1 MLRMNR
7 LIVTAFLVAGLSL
20 SRSSEEIIRA
30 KNPVRREI
38 KGNLTLDEAVR
49 IAVRQNPDVLKQ
61 IAEIER
67 TRGLIIEATAEALPH
82 LVLNSAYEQQ
92 DKRLIENDD
101 FGGSTQQVPNIEV
114 PLGTGPNAQTLNLA
128 DLFSAQSN
136 ENRTSPDKTWQVSLE
151 VRQLIYAGGQVK
163 AAINIAKFTEDS
175 AYWQLRDI
183 IDQVIAKTRTQFYSV
198 LTNRSLITVAEE
210 TVRLQEDLLKDQTN
224 RFEAG
229 TVPRF
234 NVLRAEVEL
243 ANVVPNLIR
252 AKNEYL
258 ISQID
263 LAKTLGLDPGPGG
276 KPTFNVVGNLNVV
289 STPLSVKEALD
300 IAKARRPFL
309 KVQRQQMKIQAENIK
324 IALAGYK
331 PVIEGHA
338 GYLFRNSRLTDD
350 IEDVVDGWFF
360 GFTGTWNIFDGGATY
375 GRVKQA
381 KAQLESSKVNYD
393 DSVQQVELEVQQAYS
408 NLVAQRETIRSQQK
422 NVEQALEAL
431 RLANERLAAGAGTQ
445 LETLDARVAL
455 TRARTTELVARGDY
469 NKSVAELDRA
479 TAVDTAYEESFRDPL
494 AQLERRIFGDKPV
507 KRVEV
512 KRTTVKRETLKE
524 ESDSKQ
530 VTSVKKSA
538 TPAPR
543 KKVQ

>member
-1 MLRMNR
+1 MLRLNR
-7 LIVTAFLVAGLSL
+7 PIVAALLAAGFPMVATT
-20 SRSSEEIIRA
+20 EEVVRA
-30 KNPVRREI
+30 AHPVRREI
-38 KGNLTLDEAVR
+38 KGNLTLEEAVR

-82 LVLNSAYEQQ
+82 LVLNSSYEQQ
-92 DKRLIENDD
+92 DKRLIEN
-101 FGGSTQQVPNIEV
+101 FNGGTQKVPDILI
-114 PLGTGPNAQTLNLA
+114 PLGPGPNAQTFNLA
-128 DLFSAQSN
+128 DLFNAQSS
-136 ENRTSPDKTWQVSLE
+136 ENRTLPDKTWQVSFE
-151 VRQLIYAGGQVK
+151 VRQLIYSGGQVA
-163 AAINIAKFTEDS
+163 AAIKIAKFSEDS

-183 IDQVIAKTRTQFYSV
+183 IDQVIAKTRTQFYSI

-210 TVRLQEDLLKDQTN
+210 TVRLQEDLLKDQKN

-252 AKNEYL
+252 AKNDYL
-258 ISQID
+258 ISEID

-276 KPTFNVVGNLNVV
+276 KPTFNAVGALNV
-289 STPLSVKEALD
+289 TGNPLSLKDALD
-300 IAKARRPFL
+300 IGKARRPFL
-309 KVQRQQMKIQAENIK
+309 KVQRQQIKIQAENIK
-324 IALAGYK
+324 IALAGYQ
-331 PVIEGHA
+331 PTIEGHA

-393 DSVQQVELEVQQAYS
+393 DSVQQVELEVQQAYAI
-408 NLVAQRETIRSQQK
+408 LQTQRETIRSQQK

-469 NKSVAELDRA
+469 NKAMAELDRA
-479 TAVDTAYEESFRDPL
+479 TAVDTVYDESFRDPL
-494 AQLERRIFGDKPV
+494 AKLERRIFGDKPV
-507 KRVEV
+507 V
-512 KRTTVKRETLKE
+512 KKTVVKRETDEGKKVTPAK
-524 ESDSKQ
+524 KQ
-530 VTSVKKSA
+530 A
-538 TPAPR
+538 TPAP
-543 KKVQ
+543 KKKTE

>member
-1 MLRMNR
+1 MLRLNR
-7 LIVTAFLVAGLSL
+7 LIVAALLAAGFPLL
-20 SRSSEEIIRA
+20 TPAEEVVRA
-30 KNPVRREI
+30 AHPVRREV

-61 IAEIER
+61 IQEIER

-82 LVLNSAYEQQ
+82 LVLNSSYEQQ
-92 DKRLIENDD
+92 DKRLIESED
-101 FGGSTQQVPNIEV
+101 FNSNTQSVPDLEI
-114 PLGTGPNAQTLNLA
+114 PLGAGPNAPTLNLA
-128 DLFSAQSN
+128 DLFNSQSG
-136 ENRTSPDKTWQVSLE
+136 EDRKSPDKTWQVSFE

-163 AAINIAKFTEDS
+163 AAINIAKFSEDS
-175 AYWQLRDI
+175 AYWQLRDV
-183 IDQVIAKTRTQFYSV
+183 IDQVIAKTRTQFYTV
-198 LTNRSLITVAEE
+198 LTNRSLINVAEE
-210 TVRLQEDLLKDQTN
+210 TVKLQEDLLKDQKN

-252 AKNEYL
+252 AKNDYL
-258 ISQID
+258 ISLID

-276 KPTFNVVGNLNVV
+276 KPTFTPVGTLNVVGH
-289 STPLSVKEALD
+289 PLSVKEALD
-300 IAKARRPFL
+300 VAKARRPFL
-309 KVQRQQMKIQAENIK
+309 KVQRQQIKIQAENIK
-324 IALAGYK
+324 IELAGYK
-331 PVIEGHA
+331 PRIEGHA

-381 KAQLESSKVNYD
+381 KAQLESSKINYD

-408 NLVAQRETIRSQQK
+408 NLQTQRETIRSQQK

-455 TRARTTELVARGDY
+455 TRARTTELQARGDY
-469 NKSVAELDRA
+469 NKAMAELDRA
-479 TAVDTAYEESFRDPL
+479 TAVDTAYDESWRDPL
-494 AQLERRIFGDKPV
+494 AKIERRIFGEKHV
-507 KRVEV
+507 TKKTV
-512 KRTTVKRETLKE
+512 VKRET
-524 ESDSKQ
+524 ESKK
-530 VTSVKKSA
+530 VTPVKKSA
-538 TPAPR
+538 TPSPR
-543 KKVQ
+543 KKSE

>member
-1 MLRMNR
+1 MNR
-7 LIVTAFLVAGLSL
+7 SIVTALVAVGVPMLASA
-20 SRSSEEIIRA
+20 ENIVRA
-30 KNPVRREI
+30 AHPVRREV

-49 IAVRQNPDVLKQ
+49 IAVRQNPNVLKQ

-67 TRGLIIEATAEALPH
+67 TRGLIIEATAQALPH
-82 LVLNSAYEQQ
+82 LTLNANYQQQ
-92 DKRLIENDD
+92 DKRLLENQSNS
-101 FGGSTQQVPNIEV
+101 STQNLPDIEI
-114 PLGTGPNAQTLNLA
+114 PIGTGPNAQTFNLS
-128 DLFSAQSN
+128 DLFRAQSSEDRN
-136 ENRTSPDKTWQVSLE
+136 SPDKTWQVSLE
-151 VRQLIYAGGQVK
+151 VRQLIYSGGQVS
-163 AAINIAKFTEDS
+163 AAIKIAKFTEDS
-175 AYWQLRDI
+175 AYWQLRDV
-183 IDQVIAKTRTQFYSV
+183 IDQVIATTRAQFYTI

-210 TVRLQEDLLKDQTN
+210 TVRLQEDLLKDQKN

-252 AKNEYL
+252 AKNDYL
-258 ISQID
+258 ISEID

-276 KPTFNVVGNLNVV
+276 QPTFTAVGELKV
-289 STPLSVKEALD
+289 TGFPLDLKQSLD

-309 KVQRQQMKIQAENIK
+309 KVQRQQIKIQAENIK

-331 PVIEGHA
+331 PTIEGNA
-338 GYLFRNSRLTDD
+338 GYLFQNSRLTDD

-381 KAQLESSKVNYD
+381 RAQLESSKVNYD

-408 NLVAQRETIRSQQK
+408 NLQTQRETIRSQQK

-469 NKSVAELDRA
+469 NKAKAELDRA
-479 TAVDTAYEESFRDPL
+479 IAVDTAYDDAFSDPL
-494 AQLERRIFGDKPV
+494 KKLERRILGEKADVEKPV
-507 KRVEV
+507 KKTVVTREVETKKV
-512 KRTTVKRETLKE
+512 VAP
-524 ESDSKQ
+524 
-530 VTSVKKSA
+530 KKSA
-538 TPAPR
+538 TSAP
-543 KKVQ
+543 KKKTP